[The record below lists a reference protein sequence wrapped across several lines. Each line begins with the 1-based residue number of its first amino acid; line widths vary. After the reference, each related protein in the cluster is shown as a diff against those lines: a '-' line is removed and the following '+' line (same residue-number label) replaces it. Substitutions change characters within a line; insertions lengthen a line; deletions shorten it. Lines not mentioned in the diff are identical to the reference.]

1 MVQASVIRGEITQN
15 PEWNRLVSQ
24 ADGWVRQALNS
35 WQEGK
40 NIEWSVRKTADGKP
54 LFDFSIRSK
63 TNRVMGEFT
72 SSEIADPREM
82 SWKVV
87 RLWGDLIDQNMLD
100 TFDNIHAI
108 LTDWRAEER
117 LASVGYGGSFTW
129 LSCRKFRVGVGGVAG
144 G

>member
-1 MVQASVIRGEITQN
+1 MVQASIIRGEITQN
-15 PEWNRLVSQ
+15 PEWNQLVAQ

-35 WQEGK
+35 WQDGK
-40 NIEWSVRKTADGKP
+40 NIEWSVRKNADGKP

-63 TNRVMGEFT
+63 TNRVTGEFT
-72 SSEIADPREM
+72 SSEVADRREV

-117 LASVGYGGSFTW
+117 AEVASGHQD
-129 LSCRKFRVGVGGVAG
+129 
-144 G
+144 